1 MTEQTIERK
10 TPVPVVA
17 GSRAEEPGTMAQA
30 QEERRRARSGFRA
43 FWRRFRRNRLAIVG
57 IVVLAILYLSA
68 ILAPWVAPH
77 DPDRIFMMNRFAGP
91 SSEHPLGT
99 DETGRDVLSR
109 LVYGARV
116 SLTIGLMATLIAIS
130 VGTLVGATAGYAGG
144 VLDALLMRIV
154 DGVLTIPTFF
164 LALLV
169 LAVFGP
175 SLRNLVAVI
184 GLTSWMLVARVV
196 RSEVLRAKNEE
207 FVSAARSIGAS
218 PARILTFHV
227 LPQAVPSLIVAA
239 TLGVAYA
246 IIVESSLSY
255 LGLGVRPPTS
265 TWGNMLSGSQAYIWN
280 RPDLALYPGLLILCS
295 VLAYNMVGDAL
306 RDTLDPRQAGS

>member
-1 MTEQTIERK
+1 MTEQTIER
-10 TPVPVVA
+10 TA
-17 GSRAEEPGTMAQA
+17 ATAAAAESRTARASTIAEAQD
-30 QEERRRARSGFRA
+30 ERRRARSGFRA

-57 IVVLAILYLSA
+57 LVVLALLYAAAL
-68 ILAPWVAPH
+68 LAPWIAPH

-91 SSEHPLGT
+91 TGEHPLGT
-99 DETGRDVLSR
+99 DETGRDVFSR
-109 LVYGARV
+109 LIFGARV

-130 VGTLVGATAGYAGG
+130 VGTLVGAAAGYAGG
-144 VLDALLMRIV
+144 AVDAVLMRIV

-207 FVSAARSIGAS
+207 FVSAARSIGAAPS
-218 PARILTFHV
+218 RILAFHV

-255 LGLGVRPPTS
+255 LGLGVRPPTP